1 MPPHRGNTPYGS
13 IATLTGVATTLRAY
27 ISTLYLTGI
36 ATDRAIGCNGDAS
49 VCGMR
54 YPDRGTTSVTAG
66 ERSRKASATRGQR
79 APAKNYPEVGS
90 T

>member
-1 MPPHRGNTPYGS
+1 MPPHRGNAPYGS

-36 ATDRAIGCNGDAS
+36 ATDSPIGCNGDAS

-54 YPDRGTTSVTAG
+54 YPGRGNTSVTAG
-66 ERSRKASATRGQR
+66 KRCRQASVTHG
-79 APAKNYPEVGS
+79 
-90 T
+90 